1 MAKFID
7 KILGGN
13 VKNTTSA
20 EDYTEIDLSKYE
32 EVLEDE
38 PAETY
43 VKIAE
48 VSNINQVSL
57 LKQEIYNGNILM
69 IDISNIRGD
78 DLLRDRVLKELKD
91 VVIDV
96 HGDIAGVKGNTVI
109 VTPTGVKI
117 DRSKIIGCL
126 LYTSDAADDLT
137 RVDLGGRR
145 II

>member
-1 MAKFID
+1 MAKLFD

-13 VKNTTSA
+13 VKSTTSA

-32 EVLEDE
+32 EVLEEE

-48 VSNINQVSL
+48 VSNLNQLSS

-78 DLLRDRVLKELKD
+78 DLMRDRVLKELKD
-91 VVIDV
+91 VIVDV
-96 HGDIAGVKGNTVI
+96 HGDIAGFKGNTVI
-109 VTPTGVKI
+109 VTPTGIKI
-117 DRSKIIGCL
+117 DRSKI
-126 LYTSDAADDLT
+126 T
-137 RVDLGGRR
+137 GGKY
-145 II
+145 

>member
-1 MAKFID
+1 MAKLID

-13 VKNTTSA
+13 VRSTTNA

-32 EVLEDE
+32 EVLEEE

-48 VSNINQVSL
+48 VSSINQISQ

-69 IDISNIRGD
+69 IDISSIRGD

-96 HGDIAGVKGNTVI
+96 HGDIAGVKGSTVI
-109 VTPTGVKI
+109 VTPTGIKI
-117 DRSKIIGCL
+117 DRSKIF
-126 LYTSDAADDLT
+126 
-137 RVDLGGRR
+137 GGKY
-145 II
+145 

>member
-1 MAKFID
+1 MANFID

-13 VKNTTSA
+13 VKSTTSA
-20 EDYTEIDLSKYE
+20 EDYTEIDLSRYE

-43 VKIAE
+43 VKIADI
-48 VSNINQVSL
+48 SSINQIST

-69 IDISNIRGD
+69 VDISNIKGD

-91 VVIDV
+91 VVVDV

-109 VTPTGVKI
+109 VTPTGIKI
-117 DRSKIIGCL
+117 DRSKIIGGK
-126 LYTSDAADDLT
+126 Y
-137 RVDLGGRR
+137 
-145 II
+145 

>member
-1 MAKFID
+1 MAKLID

-13 VKNTTSA
+13 VKSTTSA
-20 EDYTEIDLSKYE
+20 DDYTEIDLSKYE
-32 EVLEDE
+32 EVLEEE

-48 VSNINQVSL
+48 VSNINQISL

-91 VVIDV
+91 VVVDV
-96 HGDIAGVKGNTVI
+96 RGDIAGVKGNTVI
-109 VTPTGVKI
+109 VTPTGIKI
-117 DRSKIIGCL
+117 DRSKI
-126 LYTSDAADDLT
+126 T
-137 RVDLGGRR
+137 GGKY
-145 II
+145 

>member
-1 MAKFID
+1 MAKLID

-13 VKNTTSA
+13 VKSSTTSA

-32 EVLEDE
+32 EVLEEE

-48 VSNINQVSL
+48 ISSINQVAA
-57 LKQEIYNGNILM
+57 LKQEIYNGNVLM
-69 IDISNIRGD
+69 VDISNIRGD

-91 VVIDV
+91 VVVDV

-109 VTPTGVKI
+109 VTPTGIKI
-117 DRSKIIGCL
+117 DRSKIIGGK
-126 LYTSDAADDLT
+126 Y
-137 RVDLGGRR
+137 
-145 II
+145 

>member
-1 MAKFID
+1 MAKLID

-13 VKNTTSA
+13 TRTTTNA

-32 EVLEDE
+32 EVLEEE

-48 VSNINQVSL
+48 VSSLNQISQ

-69 IDISNIRGD
+69 IDISSIRGD

-96 HGDIAGVKGNTVI
+96 HGDIAGVKGSTVI
-109 VTPTGVKI
+109 VTPTGIKI
-117 DRSKIIGCL
+117 DRSKIF
-126 LYTSDAADDLT
+126 
-137 RVDLGGRR
+137 GGKY
-145 II
+145 